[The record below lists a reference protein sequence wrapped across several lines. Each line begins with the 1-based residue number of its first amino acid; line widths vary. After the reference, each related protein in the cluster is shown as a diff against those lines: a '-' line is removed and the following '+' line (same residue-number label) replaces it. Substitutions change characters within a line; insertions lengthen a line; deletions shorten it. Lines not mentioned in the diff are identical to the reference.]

1 MVSKQKIGDII
12 MKKRREATPAYIIT
26 NSIIYGLFVIM
37 QSIQVIYTPY
47 TFVRVTSLIMII
59 LISSVIGAFIREL
72 FILKKNK
79 VNTN

>member
-1 MVSKQKIGDII
+1 MEHKQKIGVGI
-12 MKKRREATPAYIIT
+12 MKKRKEATPAYIIT

>member
-1 MVSKQKIGDII
+1 MERKQKIGVGI
-12 MKKRREATPAYIIT
+12 MKKRKEATPAYIIT